1 GRRTVRPPPRGAARR
16 RQPAAA
22 RQQPQ
27 RPWPRHAPHYQHP
40 AGDQGVR
47 RPAGRNR
54 RDVMASALDLTASLQ
69 AASSKAT
76 PKPSAAHGD
85 VARAR
90 KTAED
95 FATFFFSQSL
105 ESVFSNMGAD
115 KMFGGG
121 S

>member
-1 GRRTVRPPPRGAARR
+1 
-16 RQPAAA
+16 
-22 RQQPQ
+22 
-27 RPWPRHAPHYQHP
+27 
-40 AGDQGVR
+40 
-47 RPAGRNR
+47 
-54 RDVMASALDLTASLQ
+54 MASALDLTASLQ

-85 VARAR
+85 VAGAR

-105 ESVFSNMGAD
+105 ESVFSNMGSD

-121 S
+121 SGEEIYKSLLTQEYGKAMARSSGAGITDTVQREILRLQEMA